1 MSGMAIFS
9 EKVSSDLCVAMIHGD
24 AVIVSLPIA
33 LVACCWDVCASS
45 GDHLVTLARG
55 N

>member
-1 MSGMAIFS
+1 MSGAVLSS
-9 EKVSSDLCVAMIHGD
+9 EKVGSDLCVAMVHGD
-24 AVIVSLPIA
+24 AVMTSLPIA
-33 LVACCWDVCASS
+33 LSACCWDVCASS